1 MNFYSTY
8 LLPIILFIIMIG
20 IGMSAKLKD
29 FKTLVKNPKA
39 GLIGITSQVILLP
52 CLGFALGLALNLS
65 HIQMV
70 GVLLITLCPSGS
82 GSNIISKMVGGDLA
96 LSVSLTTISSILSL
110 IMLPLVLNYYMDV
123 NNNAFTNIHLPV
135 LDSLIQIF
143 LTSVLPVSIG
153 LFISEKKSSI
163 AEFVKPTL
171 KWLLPGMLFVVFC
184 LIFLFESGKNNIEQ
198 MVYFFIVA
206 FILNIVSML
215 FAFGVSK
222 LFRVNEKHSLS
233 ISIEGGLKNSAIGL
247 FIALNIL
254 NSEVI
259 ANILIAYGMVS
270 FYTTFLLSFGIKK
283 LTIKQA

>member
-29 FKTLVKNPKA
+29 FKTLVKHPKA
-39 GLIGITSQVILLP
+39 GIIGVLSQGVILP
-52 CLGFALGLALNLS
+52 TLGYCIGLALNLS
-65 HIQMV
+65 QIEMV
-70 GVLLITLCPSGS
+70 GILLITLCPSGS

-96 LSVSLTTISSILSL
+96 LSVTLTTISSILSL
-110 IMLPLVLNYYMDV
+110 ALLPLILNAYIQA
-123 NNNAFTNIHLPV
+123 NNQSFTDIQLPI

-153 LFISEKKSSI
+153 LLISEKKESLV
-163 AEFVKPTL
+163 ELVKPML

-184 LIFLFESGKNNIEQ
+184 LIFLFESGQNNIDQ
-198 MVYFFIVA
+198 MVYFFVIA
-206 FILNIVSML
+206 FILNIASMIV
-215 FAFGVSK
+215 AFTIAK
-222 LFRVNEKHSLS
+222 IFKTNEKHALS

-254 NSEVI
+254 NSEII

-283 LTIKQA
+283 LTIK